1 MTLWYRKRVSYYLV
15 EYPVAD
21 FPRITHFGYCNGEA
35 GRSIDEHYHLGYE
48 IVYVKR
54 GGAQIDLFPHSDP
67 IPCSTDDAFITSP
80 GVLHSFRIPHADICY
95 YWIGIQTTEN
105 IGITSDH
112 RIPPRSLIDRRGVS
126 GRYLTPDHDYPEL
139 LKLGATLAVDR
150 FAIVRNAP
158 ELYRPFESL
167 MNEIRRKRH
176 LQLFLIYAKLLELFV
191 MLHRRLLPE
200 SRRTTRDALIQAVFD
215 RVRTHYNE
223 DLSVERLAGYVGL
236 SPSYLS
242 RRFASETGT
251 HLSEYI
257 VACRIERAKELLL
270 HGERVGDTARKSG
283 FASIYSFSTVFRRF
297 VGCPPSRYRGMVS
310 RECRTTDPAA
320 TPRVPI

>member
-1 MTLWYRKRVSYYLV
+1 ML
-15 EYPVAD
+15 E
-21 FPRITHFGYCNGEA
+21 
-35 GRSIDEHYHLGYE
+35 LGYE

-54 GGAQIDLFPHSDP
+54 GGAQIDVFPHADP

-80 GVLHSFRIPHADICY
+80 GVLHSFRIPQCFEPLSYA
-95 YWIGIQTTEN
+95 E
-105 IGITSDH
+105 
-112 RIPPRSLIDRRGVS
+112 PR
-126 GRYLTPDHDYPEL
+126 L
-139 LKLGATLAVDR
+139 L
-150 FAIVRNAP
+150 
-158 ELYRPFESL
+158 
-167 MNEIRRKRH
+167 NEIRGKRH

-242 RRFASETGT
+242 RCFASETGT

-257 VACRIERAKELLL
+257 V
-270 HGERVGDTARKSG
+270 V
-283 FASIYSFSTVFRRF
+283 
-297 VGCPPSRYRGMVS
+297 
-310 RECRTTDPAA
+310 
-320 TPRVPI
+320 